1 MEKWNCQDQHMY
13 FWAKHCWKVSHFSVF
28 QQFTTQQIQKT
39 YPQSSQTGHNFWNS
53 IQCLGCLHP
62 FFTAFWSFSASAI
75 SGQTDES
82 VLSQGLSVRL
92 HKQLSLCRIFFRQL
106 QIFKSLPDKSGVIY
120 LCLFFWRRRQKIS
133 EAPGSKN
140 KKRADETEA
149 RHWLK
154 TAQNAQG
161 FD

>member
-13 FWAKHCWKVSHFSVF
+13 FWAEHCWKVSHFSVF
-28 QQFTTQQIQKT
+28 SNLQ
-39 YPQSSQTGHNFWNS
+39 HNKYKKRIHN
-53 IQCLGCLHP
+53 L

-92 HKQLSLCRIFFRQL
+92 HKQLSLSRICFLQL
-106 QIFKSLPDKSGVIY
+106 QIFKSSPDNSGVIY

-140 KKRADETEA
+140 KKWADETLMENCSKCGRFRLA
-149 RHWLK
+149 FPVTLP
-154 TAQNAQG
+154 TPPPS
-161 FD
+161 F